1 MKANFRM
8 VKGLKPYLGWVLL
21 GGTIFFLAKALKD
34 NWQEVL
40 GIELGKS
47 GWGYM
52 AIALLVTLLA
62 HIWSGWVWSWILR
75 FLDQPV
81 DSMWCVGVYLKT
93 NIAKYLPGN
102 VWHFYGRVRTAT
114 AAGVP
119 LTVGTLSLLMEL
131 LLMAAAALSIA
142 AIGSPLLNQGLTRVS
157 MVAMILMAV
166 HPWVLNPL
174 LKQLALFKGSD
185 QTFRVNC
192 YPLLPL
198 LGELGFLELR
208 GMGFLLTMH
217 AFGPLSPLQIPQ
229 LMSAFSLSWLLG
241 LVLPGAP
248 GGIGVFEATA
258 IAQLSGEYSPAIV
271 LSAVALYR
279 LVSILAEACGALLA
293 WLHQPGPLVSE
304 SAHHVAHLP
313 GSDMGGRLW
322 TRSERPD

>member
-1 MKANFRM
+1 MFKR
-8 VKGLKPYLGWVLL
+8 LKPYLRWVLL

-40 GIELGKS
+40 AIELNKS

-75 FLDQPV
+75 FFDQPV
-81 DSMWCVGVYLKT
+81 DRMWCVRVYLKT

-102 VWHFYGRVRTAT
+102 VWHFYGRVWTAK

-119 LTVGTLSLLMEL
+119 LTVATLSVLMEP
-131 LLMAAAALSIA
+131 LLMAAAALLLAS
-142 AIGSPLLNQGLTRVS
+142 IGSPLFSRGLMGVS
-157 MVAMILMAV
+157 MLAMILMAV

-174 LKQLALFKGSD
+174 LKQLAALKGKKKD
-185 QTFRVNC
+185 KITAGDTTIGLQG

-208 GMGFLLTMH
+208 GMGFVLTML
-217 AFGPLSPLQIPQ
+217 ALGPISPLQIPQ
-229 LMSAFSLSWLLG
+229 LLSAFSLAWLLG

-279 LVSILAEACGALLA
+279 LISILAEASGALLA
-293 WLHQPGPLVSE
+293 WLHQPG
-304 SAHHVAHLP
+304 
-313 GSDMGGRLW
+313 SD
-322 TRSERPD
+322 SPPERPDGGSRSP

>member
-1 MKANFRM
+1 MKATLKLT
-8 VKGLKPYLGWVLL
+8 VKRLKPYLRWALL

-40 GIELGKS
+40 AIELGKS

-75 FLDQPV
+75 FFDQPV
-81 DSMWCVGVYLKT
+81 DRMWCVRVYLKT

-102 VWHFYGRVRTAT
+102 VWHFYGRVWTAK

-119 LTVGTLSLLMEL
+119 LTVATLSVLMEP
-131 LLMAAAALSIA
+131 LLMAAAAISLASIA
-142 AIGSPLLNQGLTRVS
+142 SPLFSRGLTGVL
-157 MVAMILMAV
+157 MLAIILMAV

-174 LKQLALFKGSD
+174 IKQLALLKGKQKD
-185 QTFRVNC
+185 QGTECDRMLRVKR

-208 GMGFLLTMH
+208 GMGFLLTMY
-217 AFGPLSPLQIPQ
+217 ALGPLSLLQIPHV
-229 LMSAFSLSWLLG
+229 MSAFSLSWLLG

-258 IAQLSGEYSPAIV
+258 IAQLSGKFSPAIV

-279 LVSILAEACGALLA
+279 IISILAEAAGALLA
-293 WLHQPGPLVSE
+293 WLYQ
-304 SAHHVAHLP
+304 P
-313 GSDMGGRLW
+313 GSDGPPETPHGGDR
-322 TRSERPD
+322 TP

>member
-1 MKANFRM
+1 MNAPLKLTIER
-8 VKGLKPYLGWVLL
+8 LKPYLRWVLL

-40 GIELGKS
+40 AIELGKW
-47 GWGYM
+47 GWGCM
-52 AIALLVTLLA
+52 AIALLITLLA

-75 FLDQPV
+75 FFDQPV
-81 DSMWCVGVYLKT
+81 DRMWCVRVYLKT

-102 VWHFYGRVRTAT
+102 VWHFYGRVWTAK

-119 LTVGTLSLLMEL
+119 LTVATLSVLMEP
-131 LLMAAAALSIA
+131 LLMAAAAISIA
-142 AIGSPLLNQGLTRVS
+142 SIGSPLLNRGLTGVS
-157 MVAMILMAV
+157 ILAMILMAV

-174 LKQLALFKGSD
+174 LKQLALLKGKEKDQGTAASD
-185 QTFRVNC
+185 RTLRVKR

-208 GMGFLLTMH
+208 GMGFLLTMY
-217 AFGPLSPLQIPQ
+217 ALGPLSLLQIPH

-279 LVSILAEACGALLA
+279 LISILAEASGAVLA
-293 WLHQPGPLVSE
+293 WLHQPG
-304 SAHHVAHLP
+304 
-313 GSDMGGRLW
+313 SDGPP
-322 TRSERPD
+322 ERPNRGDLSP